1 MRLHAAKAAP
11 DDLPSV
17 RRSSLRANAIAL
29 ACAAAVLAIAI
40 WLHADELLHSGNRL
54 YLALGVTA
62 VFALAARLARGVS
75 NSGALAGAAVALVFM
90 IARLDLRLFWV
101 LVVVFF
107 LTLAATRAGYLRKQ
121 ELKVAEGERGR
132 SASQVM
138 ANLGIAALVLAFPSV
153 NAAHLMALAA
163 LAEAAADTTSSEI
176 GTAFSARPVLIT
188 SWRPVPSGT
197 NGGISLNGTTAGIIA
212 AFITAACA
220 SAFGLLHAS
229 GILIVGAAGAAGM
242 LVDSVIGATLE
253 RRGYVNNDAVN
264 LVSTAAAAGIAWI
277 FS

>member
-1 MRLHAAKAAP
+1 MRFHAAKAAP
-11 DDLPSV
+11 DDLAPA
-17 RRSSLRANAIAL
+17 RRSSLLGNAIAL
-29 ACAAAVLAIAI
+29 AIAAAVLAMAI
-40 WLHADELLHSGNRL
+40 RLRMAELLHSGNRL
-54 YLALGVTA
+54 YLALGVTV
-62 VFALAARLARGVS
+62 VFALAARLAHGVS

-107 LTLAATRAGYLRKQ
+107 LTLAATRAGYVRKQ
-121 ELKVAEGERGR
+121 ELKVAEGKRGR

-153 NAAHLMALAA
+153 HAAQLMALAA

-176 GTAFSARPVLIT
+176 GTAFSARTVLIT

-197 NGGISLNGTTAGIIA
+197 NGGISLNGTAAGIIA
-212 AFITAACA
+212 ALITAVCA

-229 GILIVGAAGAAGM
+229 GILVVGATGAAGM

-253 RRGYVNNDAVN
+253 THGYVNNDAVN
-264 LVSTAAAAGIAWI
+264 LLSTAAAAGFAWM